1 MLRPE
6 ICMFS
11 VQVIQIQCQKEHTA
25 FSVQLHQWGTY
36 CDTWTKNIGK
46 WILNFIRKLCDY
58 GPKMYTGTKFFS
70 AGTISNS
77 VCTKFIDSQREICRL
92 FEQFHLGDLFQ
103 KYSFRSC
110 KNIGSTIICFHIYI
124 NFRTSTHLNI
134 MIERLK
140 IPKWGQCFEQLRLS
154 GNTSF
159 CGNVEQNVYQNEI
172 MYENSTLIIIY
183 EQVEGPL
190 RQGGYFWLHITG
202 STR

>member
-1 MLRPE
+1 MYAG
-6 ICMFS
+6 M
-11 VQVIQIQCQKEHTA
+11 
-25 FSVQLHQWGTY
+25 
-36 CDTWTKNIGK
+36 
-46 WILNFIRKLCDY
+46 KL
-58 GPKMYTGTKFFS
+58 FS

-77 VCTKFIDSQREICRL
+77 VCMKFTGSQREICRL

-110 KNIGSTIICFHIYI
+110 KNIGSTIIYFHI
-124 NFRTSTHLNI
+124 NFRTATHLNI

-140 IPKWGQCFEQLRLS
+140 ISKWGQCLEQLRLS

-159 CGNVEQNVYQNEI
+159 CGNVEQNVYQREI

-190 RQGGYFWLHITG
+190 SQGGFFWLHITG
-202 STR
+202 SK